1 MSQQAESVLAELEAS
16 GLHTLLLA
24 RYTLIAAYVVL
35 FYDWIISLDQEVA
48 LIFPAP
54 WNVVKVAYLFCRYYP
69 LAIAPFHSWGLIG
82 DHEQHLCESYYHVL
96 YLCPMPAILSSQF
109 ILMLRTYA
117 FSGRKKY
124 VLAILSIAFFGLA
137 GVIIWVTS
145 KELYLS
151 PLFILGNPSGCFAVS
166 EPSSASE
173 LLVAAASVLDGAG
186 GAIRISPIGYHV
198 GFISILT
205 TFFDCMNMFI
215 VILHCVS
222 YGALGPLGQSFL
234 TQGLFVYVVMTVLNG
249 LTIATYF
256 DSSLVWNGY
265 GSTTSIAYLLPSALA
280 CRLVL
285 MLRRK
290 ASPTQTELRL
300 EHSQMINE
308 ALEMVEVALESNKTS
323 DGCIPSIS
331 LDTHTQP

>member
-1 MSQQAESVLAELEAS
+1 MSQQAESVLAELVAS
-16 GLHTLLLA
+16 GLHVVLLG
-24 RYTLIAAYVVL
+24 RYTLVAAYVVL
-35 FYDWIISLDQEVA
+35 FYDWVISLDQEVA

-54 WNVVKVAYLFCRYYP
+54 WNVVKVAYIFCRYYP
-69 LAIAPFHSWGLIG
+69 LAIAPFHLWGLIG
-82 DHEQHLCESYYHVL
+82 DHDQHLCESYYHVL
-96 YLCPMPAILSSQF
+96 YICAMPAILSSQF

-124 VLAILSIAFFGLA
+124 VLALLSIAFFGLA

-151 PLFILGNPSGCFAVS
+151 PLFILVNPSGCFAVS
-166 EPSSASE
+166 DPPSPSE
-173 LLVAAASVLDGAG
+173 LLATGVSIIDGDGA
-186 GAIRISPIGYHV
+186 IQVPIGYHM
-198 GFISILT
+198 GMISVLT
-205 TFFDCMNMFI
+205 TFFDCINMFI

-222 YGALGPLGQSFL
+222 RGALGPLGQSFL

-249 LTIATYF
+249 VTIATYF
-256 DSSLVWNGY
+256 DSSLVKQGY
-265 GSTTSIAYLLPSALA
+265 GSTSSFAYLLPSALA

-308 ALEMVEVALESNKTS
+308 ALEMIEVSLESNKTS
-323 DGCIPSIS
+323 DSCIPSIS